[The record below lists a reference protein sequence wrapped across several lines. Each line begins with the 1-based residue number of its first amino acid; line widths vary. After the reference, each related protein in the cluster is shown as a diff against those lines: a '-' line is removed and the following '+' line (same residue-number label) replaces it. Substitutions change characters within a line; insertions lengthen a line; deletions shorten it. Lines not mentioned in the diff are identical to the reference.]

1 MKVGVLNGK
10 KVISSDAQVLGEAE
24 DTDISVDTWTVTHIH
39 VSLTKE
45 ISEGFNFEKP
55 FLGSV
60 TVCLPVNTIEAVGEV
75 IVLNKSIKELRGMKE
90 FKIQKE

>member
-10 KVISSDAQVLGEAE
+10 RVITSDGQVLGEVE
-24 DTDISVDTWTVTHIH
+24 DTEINVEDWTITHVH

-45 ISEGFNFEKP
+45 ISDQFHFEKP

-60 TVCLPVNTIEAVGEV
+60 TVCLPVSAIEAVGEV
-75 IVLNKSIKELRGMKE
+75 IVLEKTLEDLKEMKE
-90 FKIQKE
+90 CKTQK